1 MSHIVHLLPHPVIK
15 PGGNDYKEECTFEMK
30 VNRGEIIG
38 NKIRINLSHNLKSN
52 TINELIKNKGAEF
65 CLVAKCSETNK
76 RDIHR
81 THESKIC
88 WELPA
93 SDYAR
98 ELTITPYVVA
108 TKKISMM
115 HSDEH
120 DEEFRLLLPE
130 GVNLPAGAI
139 LAVGNY
145 WKILLY
151 KIPSLQAAIKLH
163 KNNQLDEGMYH
174 IDTDDDWIKIQVNE
188 KTYEMIKAII
198 NHNYSDVLYP
208 FYTAVVEKGI
218 RDMKDHESRK
228 WTEALRKSLKK
239 KDIDPDGTDF
249 ADHADQHAQKL
260 LEGPLKRLEVIL
272 RLEQDE

>member
-30 VNRGEIIG
+30 VNRREIIG

-52 TINELIKNKGAEF
+52 TINELINNKGAEF

-88 WELPA
+88 WELTA
-93 SDYAR
+93 ADYAR

-120 DEEFRLLLPE
+120 DEEFKLLLPE

-163 KNNQLDEGMYH
+163 KNNQVDEGMYH

-188 KTYEMIKAII
+188 KTYDMIKSII

-249 ADHADQHAQKL
+249 TDHADQHAQKL